1 MITIDPNGRFVY
13 KDDDLRKYFISQ
25 DLVSSLI
32 ETTRRDVTYLAKH
45 DDITYY
51 KITVAAQEAMNEIC
65 NRNRG
70 IRKQQ
75 TFNKLQ

>member
-51 KITVAAQEAMNEIC
+51 
-65 NRNRG
+65 
-70 IRKQQ
+70 
-75 TFNKLQ
+75 